1 MEDMTVVRWC
11 RNALCRNVVL
21 SKVIWGVVLILLT
34 AGVAAAQDKRV
45 ALVVGNAQYHNGG
58 AAAGVA
64 ANAATMADALKRAG
78 FAVTVADNLDHR
90 GMVAAISR
98 FQDALSAGD
107 LGFFY
112 YSGVALSLSAKSFL
126 VPVDAKLASEYDV
139 IFDTI
144 ELDYVLKEIQR
155 GGRKAVAVFDP
166 VPSHPLTETLA
177 AAMGDAGRSV
187 KPVLT
192 APSAFDNLF
201 VVYSHRP
208 GTPPAALSGNGPS
221 VFTAAL
227 AQEMVKPGVGLL
239 DALGEVARTVVGKTR
254 GGQHPWLQDQL
265 GTGLVLVPGTAKP
278 GPAVAALPA
287 PAKPEPKPE
296 DKPAVVPTPMPALTP
311 TVAEIEVDP
320 LDETRV
326 VSRDTK
332 LRAAPDNKAAVVGGL
347 RHDAEVKITGR
358 PKKNSGWLRVEHE
371 GKTGFAYAA
380 NLAKPED
387 KAKAE
392 TPLASAPPTQPQG
405 NPLAASGP
413 APGIYAVLRE
423 SNMFA
428 RPTLGARSVRD
439 LEQGQLVTL
448 VESVPDSNWA
458 LVRDR
463 FGNEG
468 YVSTGA
474 LSGRVGDVPGTS
486 ASAAG
491 GASGPGTSGRPVSL
505 TPNAS
510 PAPVVARGDI
520 DPLAGSLAGTTGST
534 EIAALPNEPAGR
546 SAGSREP
553 AAAGLAAP
561 YREAVE
567 AGRKAASRAT
577 SAANAG
583 RAAENR
589 ARQVQASARQVAQQG
604 RGGSGGASVY
614 KFPNGDVYEGAWGRG
629 GGGFGLTGTV
639 SKDGVG
645 IYRFANGQVYEGEW
659 KGDQMSGV
667 GVMTFTSGDRY
678 EGTFSNG
685 VPNGPGVY
693 HFANGD
699 SYAGEIKAGRVDGH
713 GEMVFTNGDRYDG
726 VVVDRL
732 PNGNGELVMRG
743 GARHVGVFRGGIQD
757 GPGAAIMDGGALRPG
772 IWRGATLLSE

>member
-1 MEDMTVVRWC
+1 MVRWC
-11 RNALCRNVVL
+11 RNALCRNAVL

-78 FAVTVADNLDHR
+78 FSVTVADNLDHR

-166 VPSHPLTETLA
+166 VPGHPLTETLA

-239 DALGEVARTVVGKTR
+239 DALGEVARTVVSKTR

-287 PAKPEPKPE
+287 PAKPEPNKPE
-296 DKPAVVPTPMPALTP
+296 PKPENKPAVVPSPMPVPTPAPTP

-326 VSRDTK
+326 VTRDTK

-392 TPLASAPPTQPQG
+392 TPVAAAPQQG
-405 NPLAASGP
+405 NQAQGNQPGSNPPGASGP

-491 GASGPGTSGRPVSL
+491 GASGPGTGGRPVSL

-546 SAGSREP
+546 SAGSR
-553 AAAGLAAP
+553 
-561 YREAVE
+561 
-567 AGRKAASRAT
+567 
-577 SAANAG
+577 
-583 RAAENR
+583 
-589 ARQVQASARQVAQQG
+589 
-604 RGGSGGASVY
+604 
-614 KFPNGDVYEGAWGRG
+614 
-629 GGGFGLTGTV
+629 
-639 SKDGVG
+639 
-645 IYRFANGQVYEGEW
+645 
-659 KGDQMSGV
+659 
-667 GVMTFTSGDRY
+667 
-678 EGTFSNG
+678 
-685 VPNGPGVY
+685 
-693 HFANGD
+693 
-699 SYAGEIKAGRVDGH
+699 
-713 GEMVFTNGDRYDG
+713 
-726 VVVDRL
+726 
-732 PNGNGELVMRG
+732 
-743 GARHVGVFRGGIQD
+743 
-757 GPGAAIMDGGALRPG
+757 
-772 IWRGATLLSE
+772 

>member
-1 MEDMTVVRWC
+1 MVRWC
-11 RNALCRNVVL
+11 RNALCRNLVL
-21 SKVIWGVVLILLT
+21 GVVLILLT
-34 AGVAAAQDKRV
+34 AGSATAQDKRV

-98 FQDALSAGD
+98 FHDALSNGD
-107 LGFFY
+107 LGVFY

-166 VPSHPLTETLA
+166 VPGHPLAETLA
-177 AAMGDAGRSV
+177 SAMGDAGRSV

-227 AQEMVKPGVGLL
+227 AQEMVKPGAGLL

-254 GGQHPWLQDQL
+254 GAQHPWLQDQL
-265 GTGLVLVPGTAKP
+265 GTGLVLVPGTPKP

-287 PAKPEPKPE
+287 PAKPEPNKPE
-296 DKPAVVPTPMPALTP
+296 DKPAVVPTPMPAP
-311 TVAEIEVDP
+311 MPAPMPVVAEIAVDP

-326 VSRDTK
+326 VTRDTK
-332 LRAAPDNKAAVVGGL
+332 MRAAPDNKAAVVGGL
-347 RHDAEVKITGR
+347 RRDAEVKITGR
-358 PKKNSGWLRVEHE
+358 PKKNGGWLRVEHE
-371 GKTGFAYAA
+371 GKTGYAYAA

-392 TPLASAPPTQPQG
+392 TPVASAAPAQSQGAPP
-405 NPLAASGP
+405 AASGP

-448 VESVPDSNWA
+448 VEAVPDSNWA

-468 YVSTGA
+468 YVSTGT
-474 LSGRVGDVPGTS
+474 LSGRVGDLPGAS
-486 ASAAG
+486 ASATG
-491 GASGPGTSGRPVSL
+491 GAGSATGRPVSL
-505 TPNAS
+505 APNAS
-510 PAPVVARGDI
+510 PAPAVTRGDI

-534 EIAALPNEPAGR
+534 EIASLPNEPFGR

-553 AAAGLAAP
+553 VAAGLASP

-567 AGRKAASRAT
+567 AGRSAASRAA

-589 ARQVQASARQVAQQG
+589 ARQVQAAARQAAQQG
-604 RGGSGGASVY
+604 RSGSAY

-629 GGGFGLTGTV
+629 GGTA
-639 SKDGVG
+639 SKDGAG

-667 GVMTFTSGDRY
+667 GVLTFPSGDRY
-678 EGTFSNG
+678 EGTFGNG

-713 GEMVFTNGDRYDG
+713 GELVFTNGDRFHG